1 MVRGLFILFTLLG
14 LWSLTTPAQAQS
26 PDDIQATTEHA
37 CSFGMGKNEPSQTC
51 HVPVPQGCRVAM
63 LPGSTKPWTTISKG
77 GKTLCRFDEKRSDWK
92 TTITGTCGRCQSDH
106 CSAKFSVR
114 YDCSPQS

>member
-1 MVRGLFILFTLLG
+1 MRWLFPLFMLVVLWTL
-14 LWSLTTPAQAQS
+14 PNQAHAQS
-26 PDDIQATTEHA
+26 MDDIQATTEHS

-51 HVPVPQGCRVAM
+51 QVPVPEGCRIAT
-63 LPGSTKPWTTISKG
+63 LPGSAKPWTSVSKG
-77 GKTLCRFDEKRSDWK
+77 GKTLCRFDDKRSDWK

-114 YDCSPQS
+114 YDCSSQ